1 MSDWGYLGGFQ
12 DLHVWKVA
20 RLFRET
26 IAVICKTFPK
36 EEQFRLVDQLQ
47 KASGS
52 ITTNIAE
59 GYGRYHYQKNI
70 QFCRQAIGSL
80 MEDNLDHL
88 ICAAD
93 ESYISKEQLIKL

>member
-1 MSDWGYLGGFQ
+1 MSDWRYLGGFQ
-12 DLHVWKVA
+12 YLPVWKEA

-26 IAVICKTFPK
+26 IAAICKTFPK

-52 ITTNIAE
+52 ITANIAE
-59 GYGRYHYQKNI
+59 GYGRYHYQENI
-70 QFCRQAIGSL
+70 QFCRQARGSL
-80 MEDNLDHL
+80 MECLDHL